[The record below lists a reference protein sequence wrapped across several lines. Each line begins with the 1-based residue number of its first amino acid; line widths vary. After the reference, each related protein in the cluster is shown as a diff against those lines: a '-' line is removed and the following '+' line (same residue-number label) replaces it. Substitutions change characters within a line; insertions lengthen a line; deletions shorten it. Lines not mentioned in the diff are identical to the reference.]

1 MKIKSKEFHSYNT
14 ILKKI
19 IINVKLKLINLQIY
33 IILFSCIVK
42 KEKYLMPWLKKLII
56 ITIIVFYKWYCK
68 ISIITII

>member
-1 MKIKSKEFHSYNT
+1 MKIKSKEFDSYNT
-14 ILKKI
+14 IFKKI

-56 ITIIVFYKWYCK
+56 ITIIVFYKWYRK